1 MKPGY
6 FKLRF
11 LLENLFNIRIKLSKL
26 RKTEGW
32 KKADLLKVTRQLK
45 NNKAADPKGLISEIF
60 KPNVAGSDLFNSLL
74 ILCNKVKSECEIP
87 NFLEWTNISSIYKR
101 KGLKTDLNNDRGVF
115 NVMKVRSI
123 IDNLV
128 YNDYYD
134 CIDNSM
140 SDSNVGGRRDRNIRD
155 NLYIVYGI
163 INFALRENIE
173 MEVNLYDLEKCFDS
187 MWYEET
193 MNDLWDAGVQDDK
206 FALVAKMN
214 QNCQIAVKPPLG
226 ITDTFILEKIE
237 MQGTKFSNIKCSV
250 QIDTLGKECYSS
262 GEGLF
267 LYKNCVYVPPLGMI
281 DDIASFA
288 LSGVDA
294 VKTNAIVNAKIQSKK
309 LNFGPSKCYNIHL
322 GEMEKTLV

>member
-294 VKTNAIVNAKIQSKK
+294 VKTNAIVNAKIQSK
-309 LNFGPSKCYNIHL
+309 N
-322 GEMEKTLV
+322 